1 MSDLRNKHAQKQHNN
16 SKNPTLTLPQLQRF
30 SNRHQGQHRQY
41 LALQSLLRLGPY
53 RRTSPTHS
61 TPPSRHPT
69 HTDPV
74 VYLLLVHRGALTYR
88 HVPRLRPVVYRRHLL
103 SQKMPTCCVH
113 RRTPRGLAVV
123 HRGIKIQLLDRLA
136 PPLIVTIDGSGG
148 ARAVMKKHWP
158 DTKIQR
164 CLVHVQRNILTDISR
179 HPRYLA
185 HKALRTFAY
194 QLTHIET
201 QDEACEFIIRVHKA
215 SVTFDPWLKE
225 KTYRSQVKAADIPR
239 WVTPSQKF
247 WFTHRGARRSFN
259 RLHELINDKTLIY
272 LPESA

>member
-1 MSDLRNKHAQKQHNN
+1 MPDLRNKHAQKQHNN
-16 SKNPTLTLPQLQRF
+16 SKNPTLALPQLQRF

-103 SQKMPTCCVH
+103 SQEMPACCVH
-113 RRTPRGLAVV
+113 RRTHPVAWLWCTGESKYNYAR
-123 HRGIKIQLLDRLA
+123 LLDRLA

-201 QDEACEFIIRVHKA
+201 QDEA
-215 SVTFDPWLKE
+215 
-225 KTYRSQVKAADIPR
+225 
-239 WVTPSQKF
+239 
-247 WFTHRGARRSFN
+247 
-259 RLHELINDKTLIY
+259 
-272 LPESA
+272 